1 MWFNFLLV
9 LLIFFFFLQNRYR
22 LIILL
27 EDSLKKLRI
36 AYININL
43 NDELPLDVV
52 LEVLLVVGFKTLVDK
67 YHWKICWT
75 KITMI
80 ASWMA
85 EIFNFLSYKR
95 KKKEEK
101 RREELKKFQNL
112 PFGNLI
118 DKFST
123 ELCFELNV
131 EKINKWSQQIWH
143 KASSIVESL
152 TLCF

>member
-1 MWFNFLLV
+1 
-9 LLIFFFFLQNRYR
+9 
-22 LIILL
+22 
-27 EDSLKKLRI
+27 
-36 AYININL
+36 
-43 NDELPLDVV
+43 
-52 LEVLLVVGFKTLVDK
+52 
-67 YHWKICWT
+67 
-75 KITMI
+75 
-80 ASWMA
+80 MA

-131 EKINKWSQQIWH
+131 EKIN
-143 KASSIVESL
+143 
-152 TLCF
+152 